1 MIKISIY
8 QNNKKILGGI
18 TNIEEDK
25 VKEIID
31 SERPITTTIDST
43 STDTEIPSA
52 KSVYDKYNIHD
63 KSEAYS
69 NIITNPLYVDV
80 LNADSRYNK
89 DGIVSRDTAED
100 LTTFT
105 FPIDCSWGIREIFW
119 KSEYNLVNKI
129 TGMDLNNKPGTWINV
144 LRGDASTHTW
154 SGWQRLCTTT
164 VADVPSTVVTTTNTN
179 VNTNAGYI
187 RYRVK
192 NGICLVSL
200 YNVVIIA
207 TGQQIISDSL
217 PTPEGVVLYGGSLTS
232 TSTGDVAGYMFVNN
246 GESKLLINVK
256 NTGVSLYGSFSYP
269 VAES

>member
-1 MIKISIY
+1 MSIY
-8 QNNKKILGGI
+8 QGNKKVLGGVS
-18 TNIEEDK
+18 NIEENK

-31 SERPITTTIDST
+31 NERPITTTIDST
-43 STDTEIPSA
+43 SIDTQIPSA

-154 SGWQRLCTTT
+154 SGWYRLCATKI
-164 VADVPSTVVTTTNTN
+164 ADVPWTQLTMGSGMSGSVS
-179 VNTNAGYI
+179 
-187 RYRVK
+187 YRVK
-192 NGICLVSL
+192 NGICYVQVHSLSSSTMSTISNTITSGLPVPEINTSWYTLTENSPTGSSLLVT
-200 YNVVIIA
+200 IDG
-207 TGQQIISDSL
+207 TGQMISHI
-217 PTPEGVVLYGGSLTS
+217 GVDNASYF
-232 TSTGDVAGYMFVNN
+232 GY
-246 GESKLLINVK
+246 
-256 NTGVSLYGSFSYP
+256 FSYP